1 MIRDARAEISANVPG
16 SHRWML
22 EGVVNM
28 INNFVKWLPDMDLA
42 FNLNDESRVIAPSQ
56 PPQILKRDGEPA
68 RLGNRRDFS
77 ALRGKQWEP
86 LPAEPLHDT
95 RFQERSWHR
104 TFTEFGI
111 AGCSESSKARRERR
125 WDLSAFC
132 ASCFAPHSYSQFVK
146 NWTLAADPCHQP
158 DLGDLQGFYLSPSAF
173 KVSIDL
179 VPVFSQSRAGGFHDI
194 LYPSAWNYEDKAVY
208 RPNDEF
214 PDPPFAGKET
224 TLFWRGAT
232 TEGVSPGSGEW
243 RGMTRQ
249 RLVHLFTN
257 GSDADSQAVLLPTSN
272 SANPSYSIRSVR
284 TSRLRSH
291 LSTSLRFVDHI
302 ERCVGRDCSDQH
314 AEFAPQFVRGSDFQE
329 HWRYKYLFDADG
341 AGFSGRFLPFL
352 HSGSLPFKVGVMRE
366 WWQDRV
372 TPWVH
377 FVPVDV
383 RLKEAW
389 SLLVYFAGWKGR
401 DGATP
406 EDRNRT
412 YADWAMPPHESEA
425 EAIALRGKEWAE
437 KVLRKEDMEVY
448 LFRLLLE
455 WGRLTDDA
463 RDELGFQLD
472 E

>member
-1 MIRDARAEISANVPG
+1 MA
-16 SHRWML
+16 
-22 EGVVNM
+22 
-28 INNFVKWLPDMDLA
+28 K
-42 FNLNDESRVIAPSQ
+42 
-56 PPQILKRDGEPA
+56 
-68 RLGNRRDFS
+68 
-77 ALRGKQWEP
+77 
-86 LPAEPLHDT
+86 
-95 RFQERSWHR
+95 
-104 TFTEFGI
+104 
-111 AGCSESSKARRERR
+111 RERR
-125 WDLSAFC
+125 WDLSSFC
-132 ASCFAPHSYSQFVK
+132 ASCFAPHGYSQFVK

-173 KVSIDL
+173 KVSTDL

-214 PDPPFAGKET
+214 PDRPFAEKET

-232 TEGVSPGSGEW
+232 TEGVSSGGGEW

-272 SANPSYSIRSVR
+272 SAHPSYSIRSVR
-284 TSRLRSH
+284 TSHLRAQ

-302 ERCVGRDCSDQH
+302 ERCAGRDCADQH
-314 AEFAPQFVRGSDFQE
+314 AEFAPQYVRGSDFQE

-352 HSGSLPFKVGVMRE
+352 RSGSVPFKVGVMRE

-389 SLLVYFAGWKGR
+389 SLLVYFAGWRGTGGAPDEAV
-401 DGATP
+401 DG
-406 EDRNRT
+406 DGMRT
-412 YADWAMPPHESEA
+412 YADWAMPPHDGEA
-425 EAIALRGKEWAE
+425 EAIALAGREWAD

-455 WGRLTDDA
+455 WGRITDDA
-463 RDELGFQLD
+463 RDELGFQL
-472 E
+472 EE